1 MAKRDYYEILEV
13 SKSASA
19 EEIKKAYRKMAIKY
33 HPDKNQGDKAAE
45 EKFKE
50 AAEAYE
56 VLSNEQKKAAY
67 DRYGH
72 DGLRGQAG
80 GGGGQGFNMEDIF
93 SQFGDIFGGGGG
105 GGGFESF
112 FGGQGSGRGRKKGEN
127 LRIKL
132 KLNLQEIANGAE
144 KKIKVKKYN
153 TCRDCSG
160 NGAKNGTAVENCSH
174 CNGTG
179 QVRKVVNT
187 MLGQMVSATTCHVC
201 QGEGKKITQVCGTCR
216 GEGRVSEEEIINVRI
231 PAGVGEGMQMN
242 MSGKGNVPPRGG
254 MPGDLLIL
262 IEEEEDETLK
272 RDGNNIIYDLHISFV
287 DACLG
292 TNCEVPTIDGKVK
305 IKIDAGTQ
313 SGKVLRLRDK
323 GIKDVNGYGRG
334 DQLIYVNVWTP
345 KNLSSDEK
353 VILEKL
359 RSSPNFEPKPAKSDK
374 SFFQKM
380 KEYFE

>member
-1 MAKRDYYEILEV
+1 MAKRDFYEILEV
-13 SKSASA
+13 AKNASA

-33 HPDKNQGDKAAE
+33 HPDKNQGDASAE

-56 VLSNEQKKAAY
+56 VLSNDQKRAAY

-72 DGLRGQAG
+72 EGLKGQQSSG
-80 GGGGQGFNMEDIF
+80 GAQGFNMEDIF
-93 SQFGDIFGGGGG
+93 SQFGDVFGGS
-105 GGGFESF
+105 GFESF
-112 FGGQGSGRGRKKGEN
+112 FGGSSQGRGRKRGEN

-132 KLNLQEIANGAE
+132 KLNLEEIAHGTE
-144 KKIKVKKYN
+144 KKIKVKRYN

-160 NGAKNGTAVENCSH
+160 NGSKNGTSVENCGH

-179 QVRKVVNT
+179 QVRKIANSMFGQVVT
-187 MLGQMVSATTCHVC
+187 SSTCPVC
-201 QGEGKKITQVCGTCR
+201 QGEGKKITQACNTCR
-216 GEGRVSEEEIINVRI
+216 GEGRISEEEIINVKI

-262 IEEEEDETLK
+262 IEEEEDDVLK
-272 RDGNNIIYDLHISFV
+272 RDGNNIVYDLHINFV

-292 TNCEVPTIDGKVK
+292 THVEVPTIDGKVK

-323 GIKDVNGYGRG
+323 GVKDVNGYGRG
-334 DQLIYVNVWTP
+334 DQLIYINVWTP
-345 KNLSSDEK
+345 KNLTSEEK
-353 VILEKL
+353 TILDKL
-359 RSSPNFEPKPAKSDK
+359 RSSPNFDPKPGKSEK
-374 SFFQKM
+374 SFFQRM

>member
-1 MAKRDYYEILEV
+1 MAKRDFYDILEV
-13 SKSASA
+13 PKGANA

-33 HPDKNQGDKAAE
+33 HPDKNPGDASAE

-56 VLSNEQKKAAY
+56 VLSNDQKRAAY
-67 DRYGH
+67 DRFGH

-80 GGGGQGFNMEDIF
+80 GGGAHGFNMEDIF
-93 SQFGDIFGGGGG
+93 NQFGDVFGGS
-105 GGGFESF
+105 GFESF
-112 FGGQGSGRGRKKGEN
+112 FGGGQSRGRRRGEN

-132 KLNLQEIANGAE
+132 KLNLEEIAQGAE
-144 KKIKVKKYN
+144 KKIKVKRYVSCK
-153 TCRDCSG
+153 DCSG
-160 NGAKNGTAVENCSH
+160 NGSKNGTAVENCGH

-179 QVRKVVNT
+179 QTRQIKNS
-187 MLGQMVSATTCHVC
+187 MFGQTIVSSTCPVC
-201 QGEGKKITQVCGTCR
+201 HGDGKKITQTCGSCR
-216 GEGRVSEEEIINVRI
+216 GEGRISEEEIINVRI

-254 MPGDLLIL
+254 VAGDLLIL
-262 IEEEEDETLK
+262 IEEEEDELLK
-272 RDGNNIIYDLHISFV
+272 RDGNNIVYDLHVNFI

-292 TNCEVPTIDGKVK
+292 TSVEVPTIDGKVK

-334 DQLIYVNVWTP
+334 DQLIYINVWTP
-345 KNLSSDEK
+345 KNLSSEEK
-353 VILEKL
+353 AILEKL
-359 RSSPNFEPKPAKSDK
+359 RSSPNFDPKPGKSEK

>member
-1 MAKRDYYEILEV
+1 MAKRDFYEILEV
-13 SKSASA
+13 AKNASA
-19 EEIKKAYRKMAIKY
+19 DEIKKAYRKKAIQF
-33 HPDKNQGDKAAE
+33 HPDKNPGDKQAE

-56 VLSNEQKKAAY
+56 VLSNEQKRATY
-67 DRYGH
+67 DRFGH

-80 GGGGQGFNMEDIF
+80 GGGGAQGFNMEDIF

-105 GGGFESF
+105 GGFESF
-112 FGGQGSGRGRKKGEN
+112 FGGGGNGGRGRKKGEN

-132 KLNLQEIANGAE
+132 KLNLEEIANGCE
-144 KKIKVKKYN
+144 KKIKVKKYS

-160 NGAKNGTAVENCSH
+160 NGAKSGSSLENCSH

-187 MLGQMVSATTCHVC
+187 MLGQMVSATTCNYCH
-201 QGEGKKITQVCGTCR
+201 GEGKKIKEVCNTCR
-216 GEGRVSEEEIINVRI
+216 GEGRVSEEEVITVKI
-231 PAGVGEGMQMN
+231 PAGVGEGMQLN

-254 MPGDLLIL
+254 IPGDLLIL

-272 RDGNNIIYDLHISFV
+272 RDGNNVIYDLHISFI

-292 TNCEVPTIDGKVK
+292 TSVEVPTIDGKVK
-305 IKIDAGTQ
+305 IKIDSGTQ
-313 SGKVLRLRDK
+313 GGKILRLRDK
-323 GIKDVNGYGRG
+323 GIKDVNGYDRG
-334 DQLIYVNVWTP
+334 DQLIYVNIWTP
-345 KNLSSDEK
+345 KNLSNEET
-353 VILEKL
+353 ILEKL
-359 RSSPNFEPKPAKSDK
+359 RSSQNFDPKPSKSEK
-374 SFFQKM
+374 SFFQRM